1 MVVEVA
7 PGLNPAVDI
16 PGHGVNHPWLYENH
30 TNWTDPGLSLFGV
43 RAHGLLDLKLSPTL
57 LLDMRDG
64 HSQSRD
70 IKLFVLA
77 LWSSATFFAPSH

>member
-1 MVVEVA
+1 V
-7 PGLNPAVDI
+7 
-16 PGHGVNHPWLYENH
+16 
-30 TNWTDPGLSLFGV
+30 
-43 RAHGLLDLKLSPTL
+43 
-57 LLDMRDG
+57 RDG